1 MNRTKKAA
9 PVDQTEG
16 GEGCQQMAFAGVF
29 GYDSDFIT
37 GRTDPQGISDYLMHG
52 AVNAV
57 PLRELCRL
65 TGLDERAVRVKI
77 HKERLAGVPILS
89 NCRTGYYLAGT
100 NAEKDR
106 CVKSML
112 HRAAEIAKAASAI
125 EAAEVTDFEGKN

>member
-1 MNRTKKAA
+1 MNGKCL
-9 PVDQTEG
+9 VQQTTFPGFDMSEC
-16 GEGCQQMAFAGVF
+16 EIHETAQDV
-29 GYDSDFIT
+29 SDFLLT
-37 GRTDPQGISDYLMHG
+37 GEQ
-52 AVNAV
+52 NAV
-57 PLRELCRL
+57 SLGYLVKVS
-65 TGLDERAVRVKI
+65 GLDERAVRVKI